1 MSAVSFRRRRSVS
14 PRGALVALSVLVMFV
29 SLPVMAQ
36 CDPAGVQPPWFDE
49 TEVPIELEL
58 FKDEVASRGVC
69 TSESGVVRFN
79 DQVQSMLEASEQQSA
94 SLRCSGV
101 CEPMHQKLS
110 PLGETHDLE
119 DRTFQKECSA
129 ATSALPVD
137 ARSGCQRVCV
147 VERRRLSAKAV
158 WARTLRLLE
167 RTLPYQG
174 HAFDLKAAKA
184 TLKEQGWGAPP
195 SSIRFDVVGENA
207 TRHVRAEGWLYPGG
221 RQLRLKTAQLSAG
234 CGLVAWGV
242 TTW

>member
-1 MSAVSFRRRRSVS
+1 MSAVSFRRRRSVF
-14 PRGALVALSVLVMFV
+14 PRGALVAVSVLVMFV

-58 FKDEVASRGVC
+58 FKDEVAARGVC

-79 DQVQSMLEASEQQSA
+79 DQVQSMLEASQQQSA

-110 PLGETHDLE
+110 PLGEAHDLE
-119 DRTFQKECSA
+119 DLTFQKECGAASSA
-129 ATSALPVD
+129 VPAD
-137 ARSGCQRVCV
+137 ARPVCLRVCV
-147 VERRRLSAKAV
+147 IERRRMAAKAV

-167 RTLPYQG
+167 RTQPHQG
-174 HAFDLKAAKA
+174 FAFDPKAAA
-184 TLKEQGWGAPP
+184 AALKFDGLSTPP
-195 SSIRFDVVGENA
+195 SSIRFSVVGRDRD
-207 TRHVRAEGWLYPGG
+207 RHVRAEGWLYPGG
-221 RQLRLKTAQLSAG
+221 RQLRLKTAQQWAG
-234 CGLVAWGV
+234 CGLMAWGV